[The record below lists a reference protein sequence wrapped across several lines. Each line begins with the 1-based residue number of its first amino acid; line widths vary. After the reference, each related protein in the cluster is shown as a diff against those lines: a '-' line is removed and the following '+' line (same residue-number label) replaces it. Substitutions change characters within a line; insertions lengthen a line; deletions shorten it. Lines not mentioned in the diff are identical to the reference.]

1 MILLA
6 QNRDPKAELHC
17 TGKQGIH
24 KTIQYTNRQ
33 HTGQEH
39 SKQQGTR
46 PNTGYAS
53 MMKKDG
59 SRKANYGRSLLI
71 NFT

>member
-24 KTIQYTNRQ
+24 IKQFNTQIDNILGRNMANNKGQGQIQDMR
-33 HTGQEH
+33 
-39 SKQQGTR
+39 
-46 PNTGYAS
+46 A
-53 MMKKDG
+53 
-59 SRKANYGRSLLI
+59 
-71 NFT
+71 